1 MPQYILILEA
11 VLVPG
16 LDGVLVKGKVK
27 GDHYVH
33 KSNINIHAFALN
45 RLESKLR
52 AALLNKCRAVN
63 ATILKAIS
71 DDFVIVACGANA
83 EVELGHTLELLS
95 GAERSRLVARYRVAH
110 PSVVRYCKPKE
121 IEFVAWAEIKISRR
135 LRAESSRRPPRHRRD
150 ACSMAWR
157 CRFLTVRQRLVDFH
171 TDFHVDQSN

>member
-95 GAERSRLVARYRVAH
+95 GDARRRLVAKYSVAH
-110 PSVVRYCKPKE
+110 PSVLKYCKPKRV
-121 IEFVAWAEIKISRR
+121 EFVAWAEIKISRR
-135 LRAESSRRPPRHRRD
+135 LRAESSRRPPRHRRN

-157 CRFLTVRQRLVDFH
+157 CRFLTARRSQHGRVIAEK
-171 TDFHVDQSN
+171 

>member
-1 MPQYILILEA
+1 MPQYILVLEA

-16 LDGVLVKGKVK
+16 LDGALVIGRVK
-27 GDHYVH
+27 GDVYEYNP
-33 KSNINIHAFALN
+33 SINIHAFALN
-45 RLESKLR
+45 HVEAGLR
-52 AALLNKCRAVN
+52 VALLKKCREVN
-63 ATILKAIS
+63 AAILKAIS
-71 DDFVIVACGANA
+71 DNYVIVACGGNA

-150 ACSMAWR
+150 ARSMAWR
-157 CRFLTVRQRLVDFH
+157 CRFLTARRSH
-171 TDFHVDQSN
+171 HSHVIAEK